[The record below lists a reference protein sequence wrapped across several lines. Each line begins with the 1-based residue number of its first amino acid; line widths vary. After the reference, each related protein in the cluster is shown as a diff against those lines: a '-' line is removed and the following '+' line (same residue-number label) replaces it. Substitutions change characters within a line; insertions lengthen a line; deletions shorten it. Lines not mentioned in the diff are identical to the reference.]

1 MNGPADV
8 HVEEVGV
15 LHRTAGGVVQALDG
29 VTLDVPGGTSVAVV
43 GPSGCG
49 KSTLLGLLG
58 GLDLPSTGSV
68 RVGSAVISALGE
80 RERAAFR
87 RANVGYVYQ
96 NDNLLPFLTVEENLT
111 FQLALNSDSSTDPA
125 DAGRLLARLG
135 LDALAQRVPDQLS
148 GGQRQRVAI
157 ARAVVHRPRL
167 LLADEPTGA
176 LDPRNAA
183 VVIDLLLEVGTGPR
197 RHPGGGDPRPG
208 GGPADGPHRRT
219 ARRRG
224 DRGPPGGVPCWLATS
239 GAISSATRGAASRRW
254 PASRWVWACSR
265 RCCSSSTDRP
275 RR

>member
-8 HVEEVGV
+8 HVERVGV
-15 LHRTAGGVVQALDG
+15 LHRTAAGVVRALDG

-68 RVGSAVISALGE
+68 RVGSEVISALGE

-96 NDNLLPFLTVEENLT
+96 NDNLLPFLTVEENLA
-111 FQLALNSDSSTDPA
+111 FQLALNSDRSTDPA

-176 LDPRNAA
+176 LDPRNAG
-183 VVIDLLLEVGTGPR
+183 VVIDLLLEVGQALGVTLVVATHDR
-197 RHPGGGDPRPG
+197 
-208 GGPADGPHRRT
+208 AA
-219 ARRRG
+219 ARRMGRIVELR
-224 DRGPPGGVPCWLATS
+224 DGVVTADLPAV
-239 GAISSATRGAASRRW
+239 SR
-254 PASRWVWACSR
+254 AG
-265 RCCSSSTDRP
+265 
-275 RR
+275 